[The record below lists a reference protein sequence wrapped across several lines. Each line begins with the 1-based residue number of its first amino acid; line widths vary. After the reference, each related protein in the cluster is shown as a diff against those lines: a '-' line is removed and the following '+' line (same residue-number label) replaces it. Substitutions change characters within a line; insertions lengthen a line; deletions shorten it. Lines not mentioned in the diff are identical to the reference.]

1 MPRLSQAEI
10 RNNAIQF
17 VHEWKDETREKAES
31 QTFWNEFLAIFGIN
45 RRRVAIFEK
54 AVTKNNLNKGAID
67 LFWRGVLLVEQKSR
81 GQSLDK
87 ASSQAFEYLENLGES
102 DLPELVL
109 LSDFEK
115 FRLYNL
121 ETDEEIEFY
130 LAKLPDLIH
139 LFGAISGYQKREY
152 KEQDPVNLKVALKL
166 GELHDA
172 LLESGYE
179 GQKLEVFLVRLVYC
193 LFADDTGI
201 FLPRSSF
208 QFLLDEKTAEDGSN
222 LGAMLSQLFQ
232 ILDTPE
238 VARQTTLDED
248 LKAFPHVNGALFGER
263 FDLPFFDRR
272 MRRLVI
278 EACGF
283 DWAKVSPA
291 IFGSLFQ
298 SVMDKEKRR
307 NLGAHYTSEK
317 NILKVIHGLFL
328 DELLEEFTAAKNNL
342 NKLRAF
348 HDKLAGLRFF
358 DPACG
363 SGNFLVITYR
373 EMRRLELEV
382 LKRIRDLSGNDRS
395 MLILE
400 EFSRIDVNRFYGIE
414 YEEFPAEIARVALW
428 LTDHQ
433 ANMELS
439 AEFGQPFVRLPLE
452 NTPNI
457 VHGNALR
464 LDWAEVLGLRSLK
477 ATESIASGETRREVQ
492 DDEPVPEGDQQA
504 ADGPT
509 PSGSDRPGTPD
520 VGFHPT
526 LLSSSLSGK
535 QLYILGNP
543 PFIGKQYRSEEQNTD
558 MDIACSDVPN
568 YKTLDYVCAWYIKAA
583 KFLEVLDN
591 KGGNL
596 SGSEGVIKTASK
608 QANDTLPTGRV
619 SACAVAFVS
628 TNSITQGEQVGVLWS
643 YLLGK
648 GIKIHFAHRT
658 FKWSNEAS
666 GKAAVYCVIVGFG
679 LGDVLKKRLFDYENP
694 ADDPREVTANNINP
708 YLIDGPAV
716 VITNRRKTLSAVP
729 EIVFGNMPNDGGHLL
744 LSATDRDELV
754 SSQPSATQFI
764 RRFVGAYEFINGIER
779 FCIWLH
785 DVPPT
790 EWRGLSEIVE
800 RVKRVREHRLA
811 SNRATTRKLGEIPY
825 LFAEIRQPS
834 SDYVLIPSVSSETR
848 RFVPIGFVSSEV
860 IASNLVL
867 MVPNA
872 TLYHFGVLTSTMHN
886 AWMRQVC
893 GRLESRYRYSNKL
906 VYNNFPW
913 PEIGVRSPTVKEGSV
928 EHRALTD
935 VRAATAGDTFAETA
949 DDKKRLR
956 VEQTAQG
963 ILDARAKFPEATLAD
978 LYDPLTMPKELL
990 DAHRANDE
998 AVDAAYGKRRFT
1010 TELERLEF
1018 LFDLYRKYTE
1028 PLVPAEKPKRRKRS

>member
-10 RNNAIQF
+10 RNNAIAF

-31 QTFWNEFLAIFGIN
+31 QTFWNEFLEIFGIK

-54 AVTKNNLNKGAID
+54 AVQKHNLNTGAID

-87 ASSQAFEYLENLGES
+87 ASSQAFEYLENLDENEV
-102 DLPELVL
+102 PELVL

-121 ETDEEIEFY
+121 ETDEEVEFF
-130 LAKLPDLIH
+130 LAKLPDMIH

-152 KEQDPVNLKVALKL
+152 KEQDPVNLKVAMKL

-232 ILDTPE
+232 VLDTPE
-238 VARQTTLDED
+238 AARQTTLDED
-248 LKAFPHVNGALFGER
+248 LKGFPHVNGALFRER
-263 FDLPFFDRR
+263 FDLPFFDRN

-328 DELLEEFTAAKNNL
+328 DELLEEFEAVKNNL

-348 HDKLAGLRFF
+348 HDKLAGMRFF

-400 EFSRIDVNRFYGIE
+400 EFSRIDVNKFYGIE

-452 NTPNI
+452 HTPNI

-464 LDWAEVLGLRSLK
+464 LDWAEVLGHRSLK
-477 ATESIASGETRREVQ
+477 ATDAIASGETRREKQNDVA
-492 DDEPVPEGDQQA
+492 VPERDKQA
-504 ADGPT
+504 GNSST
-509 PSGSDRPGTPD
+509 LSGSDQFGTPD

-526 LLSSSLSGK
+526 LLSSSLSGT

-543 PFIGKQYRSEEQNTD
+543 PFVGKKEQSPEQKED
-558 MDIACSDVPN
+558 MKLVFAGVKGSGV
-568 YKTLDYVCAWYIKAA
+568 LDYVSAWYVKAA
-583 KFLEVLDN
+583 QLIQATN
-591 KGGNL
+591 
-596 SGSEGVIKTASK
+596 IK
-608 QANDTLPTGRV
+608 
-619 SACAVAFVS
+619 VAFVS
-628 TNSITQGEQVGVLWS
+628 TNSITQGEQVGVLWN
-643 YLLGK
+643 LLFGTY

-658 FKWSNEAS
+658 FKWSNEAK
-666 GKAAVYCVIVGFG
+666 GNATVHCVIVGFSNSDAPKKFIFEYS
-679 LGDVLKKRLFDYENP
+679 DVNS
-694 ADDPREVTANNINP
+694 DPHRIVAANINP
-708 YLIDGPAV
+708 YLVEGADIVAQNRKSPICSVPQMNYGSMPID
-716 VITNRRKTLSAVP
+716 
-729 EIVFGNMPNDGGHLL
+729 DGHLIL
-744 LSATDRDELV
+744 NDEERASAILIEPIV
-754 SSQPSATQFI
+754 SQAI
-764 RRFVGAYEFINGIER
+764 RPYTGGFEFINR
-779 FCIWLH
+779 KRRWCIWL
-785 DVPPT
+785 DGVEPSFIKQSQF
-790 EWRGLSEIVE
+790 LLE
-800 RVKRVREHRLA
+800 RVQKTRTFRLSSKRETTIKLA
-811 SNRATTRKLGEIPY
+811 ESPG
-825 LFAEIRQPS
+825 LFGEIRQPS
-834 SDYVLIPSVSSETR
+834 SDYIIVPKVSSESR
-848 RFVPIGFVSSEV
+848 KYIPIGILSSEV
-860 IASNLVL
+860 IASGSSLV
-867 MVPNA
+867 VPEA
-872 TLYHFGVLTSTMHN
+872 DSYHFGVLTSAMHM
-886 AWMRQVC
+886 AWMKATC
-893 GRLESRYRYSNKL
+893 GRMKSDFQYSASI

-913 PEIGVRSPTVKEGSV
+913 PEMLEQP
-928 EHRALTD
+928 
-935 VRAATAGDTFAETA
+935 
-949 DDKKRLR
+949 DKKRLR
-956 VEQTAQG
+956 VERTAQG

-1018 LFDLYRKYTE
+1018 LFELYRKYTE
-1028 PLVPAEKPKRRKRS
+1028 PLNLGTEKRIRKKRNLQ